1 MRHHSPREREVHET
15 EHRAREQRDGVRLVE
30 EIDGDVLHLLLV
42 YHAKMHPIVHIV
54 LTESL
59 RSVRGRHGRP
69 LMLAALL
76 HQPHAFT
83 RSRSVGLKR
92 VDVASK
98 YERTAYA
105 DAREKRRRYG
115 IERWQT
121 LGVKTHNSCVS
132 IGEARAGAMESRVGQ
147 TRKCSFSPQ
156 ALERNV
162 IVRQSNILL
171 FTHRRTKM
179 VRLFFLKM

>member
-1 MRHHSPREREVHET
+1 M
-15 EHRAREQRDGVRLVE
+15 RLVE

-69 LMLAALL
+69 PNKRPLMLAALL
-76 HQPHAFT
+76 HQSHAFT

-98 YERTAYA
+98 YKRTAYA
-105 DAREKRRRYG
+105 DAREKRRRHG

-121 LGVKTHNSCVS
+121 LGVKTHDSCVS

-162 IVRQSNILL
+162 IVGQSNIPL
-171 FTHRRTKM
+171 FIYRRTQM
-179 VRLFFLKM
+179 VRLFF